1 MISTRK
7 HSPKNNVSWW
17 LSILRVLTIR
27 ILLNFLHLHTW
38 LPKLHKRSS
47 WCKCEKNL
55 LLFLLIK
62 NRIQGCA
69 FLSCLFNKKKFTRTE
84 NAGQWYCFLSTVTVS
99 WLPDVECVLG
109 EGQYRRHCRGQQTH
123 TLACLKKTSCGVFF
137 FCFSVC
143 PWSAPCFYFRPFCKV
158 QVVTPKTPWKV
169 GTAFLAASET
179 FWSVTHKF
187 NNKII
192 KTTQVRTIWG
202 HWYTTPSWMT
212 FAPFDFTV
220 AFGSCRW
227 RGTVGRKP
235 TNVVV
240 SLSPQM

>member
-137 FCFSVC
+137 FFLLFCLSLVSTLFLFPPLLQSSSGYTKNAMKSRDRLFGRFRDILVC
-143 PWSAPCFYFRPFCKV
+143 Y
-158 QVVTPKTPWKV
+158 
-169 GTAFLAASET
+169 
-179 FWSVTHKF
+179 
-187 NNKII
+187 
-192 KTTQVRTIWG
+192 TQI
-202 HWYTTPSWMT
+202 
-212 FAPFDFTV
+212 
-220 AFGSCRW
+220 
-227 RGTVGRKP
+227 
-235 TNVVV
+235 
-240 SLSPQM
+240 QQ